1 MTTKQQAQHTP
12 GPWSIGGRNIIIG
25 HTPLLVEIATVNDGG
40 LDLDDSDN
48 EAAAAVVTANARLIA
63 AAPDLLSALAA
74 LTTQAHRM
82 NNRQHAGLDLRAEDW
97 AWLYSLAQDADT
109 AIRKAKGEA

>member
-1 MTTKQQAQHTP
+1 MNAEETMSDQQKHTR

-63 AAPDLLSALAA
+63 AAPDLLAACEAA
-74 LTTQAHRM
+74 LRM
-82 NNRQHAGLDLRAEDW
+82 VEGDGLPPNWDLLR
-97 AWLYSLAQDADT
+97 T